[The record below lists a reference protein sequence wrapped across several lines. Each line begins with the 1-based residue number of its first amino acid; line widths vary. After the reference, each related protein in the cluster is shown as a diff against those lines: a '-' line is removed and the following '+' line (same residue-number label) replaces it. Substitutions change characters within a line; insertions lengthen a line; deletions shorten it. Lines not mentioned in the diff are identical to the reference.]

1 MKPWT
6 PEEREK
12 VIRAFTDN
20 GRILGFPRKPSR
32 KLILLDIIAQL
43 FEPGVKYTELE
54 VNALLRSII
63 DDYVTARR
71 YLIDFQLLTREE
83 GIYWRIGGSVN

>member
-1 MKPWT
+1 MKLWT

-12 VIRAFTDN
+12 VIRAFMHE
-20 GRILGFPRKPSR
+20 GRITAFPRKPSR
-32 KLILLDIIAQL
+32 KLILLDIVAQL

-71 YLIDFQLLTREE
+71 YLIDFQLLAREE